1 MFSQEIERLNTVLEK
16 KNVEINNL
24 SRKIHEIDE
33 MNRSIGSLQEKI
45 KKLVNENYSIE
56 EEMRSAQ

>member
-1 MFSQEIERLNTVLEK
+1 MLEK
-16 KNVEINNL
+16 KNGEINGL
-24 SRKIHEIDE
+24 SRKLHEIDE